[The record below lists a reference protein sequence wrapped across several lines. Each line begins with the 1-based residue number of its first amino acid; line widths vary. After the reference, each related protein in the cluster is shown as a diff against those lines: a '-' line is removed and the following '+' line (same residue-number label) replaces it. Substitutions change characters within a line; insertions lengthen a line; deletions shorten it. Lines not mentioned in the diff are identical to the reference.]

1 MPSSRPSRLEAM
13 PSETYKSEDWFQS
26 VEEVINEPLK
36 FKAKLGIG
44 EDAYTSLRLKN
55 NLASTWDCLGVAASG
70 AGLASSATVAS
81 TFFAP
86 NAILGALG
94 LATAA
99 TPIGWVVIAGVV
111 SGGTWLGLSK
121 FLNKQASERV
131 ITIPEFINTPM
142 DVLALAIFDLLAPLA
157 FKVAEIDGE
166 IAESEQEMITQ
177 YFVKQWGYD
186 QTFIS
191 EACLFTK
198 SKIEDVSIKEISMA
212 LARFK
217 KENPDCNYE
226 SMTKEVLNFLKE
238 IIEADG
244 IVDEREEMALE
255 RVQTVFS
262 DFSKLSV
269 KQSLILNF
277 QKIKKTLNKVG
288 STKPEHS

>member
-1 MPSSRPSRLEAM
+1 MSQ
-13 PSETYKSEDWFQS
+13 ETYKNEDWFQS
-26 VEEVINEPLK
+26 VDAVITEPLK

-44 EDAYTSLRLKN
+44 ENAYTSLRLKN
-55 NLASTWDCLGVAASG
+55 NLVNTWDCFGAAASG

-94 LATAA
+94 LASAA
-99 TPIGWVVIAGVV
+99 TPIGWVVAAGVV
-111 SGGTWLGLSK
+111 SGGTWLGLTK
-121 FLNKQASERV
+121 FLNKQTSNRV

-157 FKVAEIDGE
+157 FKIAEIDGE
-166 IAESEQEMITQ
+166 IAESEEQMITQ

-186 QTFIS
+186 QKFIS

-198 SKIEDVSIKEISMA
+198 SKIEDVSIKDISTA
-212 LARFK
+212 LATFK
-217 KENPDCNYE
+217 KENPDCHYE
-226 SMTKEVLNFLKE
+226 SMTREVLNFLKE

-255 RVQTVFS
+255 RVETVFNNVN
-262 DFSKLSV
+262 KLSV
-269 KQSLILNF
+269 KKSLMLNL
-277 QKIKKTLNKVG
+277 QKIKMSLDKV
-288 STKPEHS
+288 SSSKLRPS

>member
-1 MPSSRPSRLEAM
+1 MSQ
-13 PSETYKSEDWFQS
+13 ETYKNEDWFQS
-26 VEEVINEPLK
+26 VDAVITEPLK

-44 EDAYTSLRLKN
+44 ENAYTSLRLKN
-55 NLASTWDCLGVAASG
+55 NLVNTWDCFGAAASG

-94 LATAA
+94 LASAA
-99 TPIGWVVIAGVV
+99 TPIGWVIAAGVV
-111 SGGTWLGLSK
+111 SGSTWLGLTK
-121 FLNKQASERV
+121 FLNKQTSNRV

-157 FKVAEIDGE
+157 FKIAEIDGD
-166 IAESEQEMITQ
+166 IAETEEQMITQ

-191 EACLFTK
+191 EACIFTK
-198 SKIEDVSIKEISMA
+198 SKIEDVSIKDISTA
-212 LARFK
+212 LATFK
-217 KENPDCNYE
+217 KENPDCHYE
-226 SMTKEVLNFLKE
+226 SMTGEVLKFLKE

-255 RVQTVFS
+255 RVETVFNNVNKFS
-262 DFSKLSV
+262 AKKSLMLNLNKIKMSLAKVSPSKLKS
-269 KQSLILNF
+269 S
-277 QKIKKTLNKVG
+277 
-288 STKPEHS
+288 